1 MVATLV
7 ISIITCLTMIGF
19 IILKPSFTIK
29 RVSIGSYWVVSLIGA
44 LILILTSLVPLDNV
58 VSAIFAHS
66 AINPIKILVI
76 FITITIISVFLDEVG
91 FFKLAA
97 SFALKKAGNNQ
108 IKLFIILYL
117 VISFLTIFTSN
128 DIIILTFTP
137 FICLFS
143 KRAKI
148 DPLPYLILEFVAANT
163 WSMFLIIGNPTN
175 IYLATS
181 LNIEFFDYIKTMF
194 LPTIFAGVTSFL
206 LLFAIFYKKLKVKI
220 ENVEVENVV
229 IEEKFLLYFGVAILI
244 ICIIGLSIANYI
256 NIEMWMVSLP
266 CAVVLI
272 LTALVYRLIKK
283 EKPVLV
289 IKSLKRAPWELI
301 PFVLSMF
308 VIVQA
313 LNYNGITEKIYE
325 FLNKGNEVWV
335 YGISSTLMCNIL
347 NNIPMSVL
355 FSSILEKGVTHS
367 AVFATIIGSNLGAF
381 LTPIGALA
389 GIMWSNILKKHEVNY
404 SFLDFIKYGIII
416 CIPTTL
422 MSLLGLSII
431 V

>member
-44 LILILTSLVPLDNV
+44 LILIITSLVPLDNV

>member
-389 GIMWSNILKKHEVNY
+389 GIMWSNILKKYEVNY

>member
-7 ISIITCLTMIGF
+7 ISTITCLTMIGF
-19 IILKPSFTIK
+19 IILKPSFIIK
-29 RVSIGSYWVVSLIGA
+29 RVSIGSYWVVSLMGA
-44 LILILTSLVPLDNV
+44 LVLVITSLVPLDNV
-58 VSAIFAHS
+58 VSAIFARS

-206 LLFAIFYKKLKVKI
+206 LLFTIFYKKLKIKI
-220 ENVEVENVV
+220 ENIEVEKVV
-229 IEEKFLLYFGVAILI
+229 IEEKFLLYFGVIILI

-272 LTALVYRLIKK
+272 LTALIYRLIKK

-289 IKSLKRAPWELI
+289 IMSLKRAPWELI

-355 FSSILEKGVTHS
+355 FSSILSKGETYS

-389 GIMWSNILKKHEVNY
+389 GIMWSNILNKYEVNY

-416 CIPTTL
+416 CIPTSL
-422 MSLLGLSII
+422 MSLFGLSLLI
-431 V
+431 